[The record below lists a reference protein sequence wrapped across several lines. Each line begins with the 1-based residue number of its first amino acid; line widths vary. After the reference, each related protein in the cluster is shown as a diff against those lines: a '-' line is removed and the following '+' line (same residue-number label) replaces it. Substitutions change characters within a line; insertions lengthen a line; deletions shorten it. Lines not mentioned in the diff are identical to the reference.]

1 MKKKILLPVFLLLI
15 STTLVAQRSS
25 LIYAISAPNQQ
36 TNWENIQL
44 LNSKQGV
51 VVQTVFDASKQKL
64 SVTDAVSNTAIS
76 RTVNGKPIGPT
87 ATTVAAAAF
96 DEAKQRFFY
105 VPLRIPE
112 LRWADMRQPSSPKFF
127 TLTSPLLSQL
137 NMEDAANHITR
148 MVIGADG
155 NGYAATNDG
164 NHLFRFSTGKTPV
177 LTDLGNLV
185 DVAGNGQVSVHSQCS
200 SWGGDMVAGT
210 DGLLY
215 LITHRKYVFSIDP
228 SSRMTTYMGVI
239 KGLPESFNVNGAA
252 VDQEGRVLMSCSYG
266 NQLYYHLDLETLTA
280 QPAYKEDT
288 KRINASDLASGNLA
302 RRPAVNKGQYVVA
315 RSPFALENQKIAMFP
330 NPVTE
335 HRFQLN
341 FEETGTGIH
350 TIQVLDLSGKIMFNK
365 TVNVSGPGQYEGVEL
380 KQTITKGLYLVKVLN
395 QDEKTVYTSKFIVQ

>member
-1 MKKKILLPVFLLLI
+1 MKKKILLPVLLLCV
-15 STTLVAQRSS
+15 STVLVAQRSS
-25 LIYAISAPNQQ
+25 LIYAITAPDKQ

-44 LNSKQGV
+44 LNSKEGV
-51 VVQTVFDASKQKL
+51 VLQTVFDPSKQKI
-64 SVTDAVSNTAIS
+64 SVTDAVSNTPIT

-105 VPLRIPE
+105 IPLRIPE
-112 LRWADMRQPSSPKFF
+112 LRWADMRQPSSPRFF
-127 TLTSPLLSQL
+127 TLTSPLLTQL
-137 NMEDAANHITR
+137 NMDDAANHITR

-155 NGYAATNDG
+155 NGYAVTNDG
-164 NHLFRFSTGKTPV
+164 NHLYRFSTGKTPE
-177 LTDLGNLV
+177 LIDLGNLV
-185 DVAGNGQVSVHSQCS
+185 DAAGNGQVSVHSQCS

-215 LITHRKYVFSIDP
+215 LISHRKYVFSIDP
-228 SSRMTTYMGVI
+228 ATRMATHLGVI
-239 KGLPESFNVNGAA
+239 KGLPENFNVNGAA
-252 VDQEGRVLMSCSYG
+252 VDHEGRVLMSCSFG
-266 NQLYYHLDLETLTA
+266 SQLYYHLDLETLTA

-302 RRPAVNKGQYVVA
+302 KRPAINRGQYVVDN
-315 RSPFALENQKIAMFP
+315 SPFTEVNQKIAMFP

-335 HRFQLN
+335 HRFQLS

-350 TIQVLDLSGKIMFNK
+350 TIQVMDLSGKIMFNK

-380 KQTITKGLYLVKVLN
+380 KQTITKGLYMVKVLN
-395 QDEKTVYTSKFIVQ
+395 QDAKTVYSAKFVVQ

>member
-1 MKKKILLPVFLLLI
+1 MKKKILLPFLLLFI
-15 STTLVAQRSS
+15 TNSLVAQRSS
-25 LIYAISAPNQQ
+25 LIYAISAPDNQ

-51 VVQTVFDASKQKL
+51 VLQTVFDPSKQKL
-64 SVTDAVSNTAIS
+64 SVTDAVSNTPVTSTA
-76 RTVNGKPIGPT
+76 NGKPIGPT

-105 VPLRIPE
+105 IPLRIPE

-127 TLTSPLLSQL
+127 TLTSPVLSQL

-155 NGYAATNDG
+155 YGYAATNDG
-164 NHLFRFSTGKTPV
+164 NHIYRFSTGKTPV
-177 LTDLGNLV
+177 LVDLGNLV

-215 LITHRKYVFSIDP
+215 LISHRKYVFSIDP
-228 SSRMTTYMGVI
+228 SNRMTTYMGVI
-239 KGLPESFNVNGAA
+239 NGLPENFNVNGAA

-266 NQLYYHLDLETLTA
+266 NQPYYHLDLETLTA

-302 RRPAVNKGQYVVA
+302 TRPAINNGQYVVD